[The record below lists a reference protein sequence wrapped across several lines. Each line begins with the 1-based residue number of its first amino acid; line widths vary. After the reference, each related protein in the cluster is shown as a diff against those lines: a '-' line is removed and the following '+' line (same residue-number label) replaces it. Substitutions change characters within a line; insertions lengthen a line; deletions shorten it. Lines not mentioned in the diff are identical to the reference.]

1 MKNIKKLVASALIFT
16 TTMTTIGCSKTAE
29 SNTTTDLNPK
39 TVLAELDGE
48 QILLSDVD
56 AEISA
61 LISSLKEEHG
71 EDLDEDTLNYINSER
86 VYVLQQLIQEK
97 ILLKKAEELDLIPNE
112 EDLNT
117 KIEENIQGLIE
128 YYGGEEELNQAKE
141 YYGYT
146 DDSFNEFIK
155 SQVIQEAVVEEV
167 TKDITVSEE
176 EINEFYEENKDY
188 YFTQNEGANALH
200 ILFETEDDAK
210 EAKAKIDSGEV
221 TFDELFKKYL
231 EKEETEETED
241 ADSSISY
248 PLSEDL
254 GFVEYEQQYFDTDF
268 LAGFKEVKEGE
279 ISEPVK
285 SSFGYHLISVSG
297 ISNEKVVTPLE
308 DVKDV
313 IISQVEYEKK
323 LELFQNK
330 LIEWE
335 SEYNLKVTAESIGYS
350 PEEE

>member
-1 MKNIKKLVASALIFT
+1 MKNIKKLVAGALIFT
-16 TTMTTIGCSKTAE
+16 TAITAIGCTKTNP
-29 SNTTTDLNPK
+29 SNTISDLSPT

-56 AEISA
+56 VEISA
-61 LISSLKEEHG
+61 LIDSFKEQYG
-71 EDLDEDTLNYINSER
+71 DDLDEDTLNYINSER

-97 ILLKKAEELDLIPNE
+97 ILLKKAEELNLIPSE
-112 EDLNT
+112 EDLNA

-128 YYGGEEELNQAKE
+128 YYGGEEKLNEAKQ

-146 DDSFNEFIK
+146 DDTFNDFIK
-155 SQVIQEAVVEEV
+155 SQVIQETVVEEI
-167 TKDITVSEE
+167 TKDVTVSEE
-176 EINEFYEENKDY
+176 EINKFYEENKDF

-200 ILFETEDDAK
+200 ILFETEEEAK
-210 EAKAKIDSGEV
+210 EAKAKIDSGET

-231 EKEETEETED
+231 EKEDTED
-241 ADSSISY
+241 TDGSLSY

-254 GFVEYEQQYFDTDF
+254 GFVEYEQPHFDTDF
-268 LAGFKEVKEGE
+268 LAGFKEVKDGE
-279 ISEPVK
+279 ISDPVK

-297 ISNEKVVTPLE
+297 ISNEKVVTPLK
-308 DVKDV
+308 DVKDA
-313 IISQVEYEKK
+313 ITSEVEYQKK

-330 LIEWE
+330 IIEWE
-335 SEYNLKVTAESIGYS
+335 QEYNLKVTADSIGYN